1 MEVRIEE
8 RAHQHFTVHVIPL
21 FPAFEFSYFLKYLQP
36 NEGGFN
42 SILLFLLLSKEEKK
56 DGRKK
61 ERNKDK
67 KME

>member
-42 SILLFLLLSKEEKK
+42 EGRTEGGKEGWKEEREKQ
-56 DGRKK
+56 G
-61 ERNKDK
+61 
-67 KME
+67 